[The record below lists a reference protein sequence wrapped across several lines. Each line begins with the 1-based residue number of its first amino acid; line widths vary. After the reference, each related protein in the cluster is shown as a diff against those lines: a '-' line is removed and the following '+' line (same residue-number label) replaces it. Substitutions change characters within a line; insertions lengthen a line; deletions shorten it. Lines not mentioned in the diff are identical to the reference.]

1 MVRAEELPRHA
12 VRTAEVAT
20 VRDRDAQVLQRAP
33 QRVPHTPK
41 IGARNSE
48 QSRYSGWRVNPT
60 RHDTEV
66 TPLKRVIAISA
77 LLLGLGAFGASASAS
92 TACLNVHIDVNGTV
106 VDPGE
111 TCV

>member
-1 MVRAEELPRHA
+1 
-12 VRTAEVAT
+12 
-20 VRDRDAQVLQRAP
+20 
-33 QRVPHTPK
+33 
-41 IGARNSE
+41 
-48 QSRYSGWRVNPT
+48 
-60 RHDTEV
+60 
-66 TPLKRVIAISA
+66 LKRVIAISA